1 MSQATITGGSHKGK
15 HGIIVSHTSQFTRV
29 DIGGSVVRCKKEFIT
44 IVPDIVPVP
53 PQPVH
58 QQPVHQQPAPQQ
70 PVPQKK
76 TNEEMIHEQEM
87 ILQEIQKANE
97 RKKQNA
103 HISQMI
109 SAQNKEYEESVKQDM
124 ETQAKVESEI
134 VDTPVFEEVSMEEM
148 RQVRLKRFA

>member
-15 HGIIVSHTSQFTRV
+15 HGIIISHTSQFTRV
-29 DIGGSVVRCKKEFIT
+29 DIGGSIVRCKKEFIT

-53 PQPVH
+53 
-58 QQPVHQQPAPQQ
+58 QQ
-70 PVPQKK
+70 PVPPQPVPPQPVPKKK

>member
-15 HGIIVSHTSQFTRV
+15 HGIIVSHTSHFTRV

-53 PQPVH
+53 
-58 QQPVHQQPAPQQ
+58 QQPVPQQPVPQQ

-124 ETQAKVESEI
+124 ETQAKVGRDI